1 MTYTKYGEF
10 MRILRVRFHE
20 VMGDTAKLLGVT
32 IPFVSAVENGKK
44 NVPEDWIP
52 VLIKHYNL
60 NEDDQKKLASTVEE
74 SQTQIRINLLSASNS
89 QRKLAIQFQRSF
101 EKLDDDTAE
110 AIMKLLSKEDFDGL

>member
-60 NEDDQKKLASTVEE
+60 NEDEQKELALAVEE
-74 SQTQIRINLLSASNS
+74 SKTQMRINLLSASNS

>member
-60 NEDDQKKLASTVEE
+60 NEDEQKELASAVEE
-74 SQTQIRINLLSASNS
+74 SKTQMRINLLSASNS